1 MLSRFD
7 TLLICVPRIDA
18 HDDCHL
24 SRKRHFM
31 PRVGFL
37 AITDR
42 ATDRP
47 IRSECYGEREA
58 NTSHFQGR
66 LRTIQVNTAGET
78 VESR

>member
-1 MLSRFD
+1 
-7 TLLICVPRIDA
+7 
-18 HDDCHL
+18 
-24 SRKRHFM
+24 M